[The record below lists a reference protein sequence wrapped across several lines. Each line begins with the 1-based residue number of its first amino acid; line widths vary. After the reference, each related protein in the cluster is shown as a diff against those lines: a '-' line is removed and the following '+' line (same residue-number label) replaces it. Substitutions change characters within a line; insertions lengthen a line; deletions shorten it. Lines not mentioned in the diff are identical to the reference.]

1 MQEQPFKPEHR
12 DYFNKQQRGYSGLPH
27 CPFCGT
33 GYVTPVAPPVS
44 TDFEGLVTDQNGTD
58 VHQYKQ
64 AFKCTKPWCRT
75 EFDVVYRAMYAE
87 HVVVPED
94 VVKKLRNRD
103 VVDSE
108 LCNRVPDI
116 SLTPAMCSIPPHPS
130 PSS

>member
-12 DYFNKQQRGYSGLPH
+12 DYFNKQQRGHSGLPH

-87 HVVVPED
+87 HVVVPLSLIHILGSTVE
-94 VVKKLRNRD
+94 LRRQTDGGRKGENI
-103 VVDSE
+103 VGSYH
-108 LCNRVPDI
+108 LPKQGC
-116 SLTPAMCSIPPHPS
+116 
-130 PSS
+130 